1 MSSGGSR
8 DPDNRSGRDSGSMQK
23 SGRPGPAGR
32 DTAALLDE
40 QMAYYRARSPE
51 YDQWWLRAGKYDRGP
66 RFLRS
71 WDEETDQVRAALDE
85 FGLRGR
91 ILEIACGTGWWTPQ
105 LAAGAEQVTVIDA
118 SSEMLARCR
127 ARMAAAGSDA
137 AKLEYLQ
144 SDIWE
149 WLPERRFEAVF
160 FGFWLS
166 HVPEVR
172 FDSFWELV
180 DGALLPGGR
189 VFFVDSA
196 ESTGSSRIG
205 DLAGTPETER
215 RELNDGRRFD
225 VVKRYFEPGWLRQRL
240 AGIGWDIQVQRTAR
254 FFIFAQG
261 GRIADS

>member
-127 ARMAAAGSDA
+127 ARMAAAGGDA

-160 FGFWLS
+160 FRIL
-166 HVPEVR
+166 
-172 FDSFWELV
+172 
-180 DGALLPGGR
+180 ALAR
-189 VFFVDSA
+189 SR
-196 ESTGSSRIG
+196 GS
-205 DLAGTPETER
+205 
-215 RELNDGRRFD
+215 
-225 VVKRYFEPGWLRQRL
+225 LRQL
-240 AGIGWDIQVQRTAR
+240 LGTG
-254 FFIFAQG
+254 
-261 GRIADS
+261 